1 MFVFCDNPLF
11 CNRYENRSSF
21 GITNQTC
28 FCVGLVLFLS
38 QIWKWIVFRYY
49 QDLFFLLFEIK

>member
-28 FCVGLVLFLS
+28 FCVGLVLFCRKYGNGLYFD
-38 QIWKWIVFRYY
+38 IIKIC
-49 QDLFFLLFEIK
+49 FFCFLK